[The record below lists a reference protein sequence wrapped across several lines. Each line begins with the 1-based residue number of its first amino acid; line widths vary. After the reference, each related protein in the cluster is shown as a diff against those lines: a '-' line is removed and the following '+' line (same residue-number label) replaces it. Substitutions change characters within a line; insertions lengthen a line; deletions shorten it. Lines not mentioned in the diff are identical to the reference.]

1 MHYVMTCEGKHPIA
15 AIDEVPRLPGGPWM
29 KGKPMAIDV
38 PVPLVYTLDAGRPG
52 NLKAMYDKAIPLMRD
67 DLVEALAEAGV
78 DNLERFAAV
87 IRDTAAGKEYANYK
101 AVNIVG
107 VLACADMDRSEVLG
121 GVDSRL
127 IDVDFASLVIDEAK
141 AAGALLF
148 RLAEAVNAI
157 VVDEKV
163 KQQVVDRGIPGMVF
177 YGPGEW
183 SG

>member
-29 KGKPMAIDV
+29 KGKPIAIDV
-38 PVPLVYTLDAGRPG
+38 PVPLVYTLDASRPG
-52 NLKAMYDKAIPLMRD
+52 NLKAMYDKAIPLLRD
-67 DLVEALAEAGV
+67 DLVEALREAGV
-78 DNLERFAAV
+78 DNLECFAAV
-87 IRDTAAGKEYANYK
+87 IRDTRAGKEYANYK

-127 IDVDFASLVIDEAK
+127 IDVDFAGLVMDEAK

-163 KQQVVDRGIPGMVF
+163 KQRVLDRGIPGMVF